1 MDMQVPEMGGLA
13 ATAAIR
19 ALERREGRARTPIVM
34 LTANALPEHLEAAK
48 AAGTDRHLAKPFSA
62 PDLIGL
68 VTDLVTSSA
77 ADRAAA

>member
-1 MDMQVPEMGGLA
+1 
-13 ATAAIR
+13 
-19 ALERREGRARTPIVM
+19 M